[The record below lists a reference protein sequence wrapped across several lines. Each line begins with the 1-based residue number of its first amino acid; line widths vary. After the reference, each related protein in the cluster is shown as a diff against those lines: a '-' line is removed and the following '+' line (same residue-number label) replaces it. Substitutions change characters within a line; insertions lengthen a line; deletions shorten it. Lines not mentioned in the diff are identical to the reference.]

1 MDWIGFG
8 YAAAIFFGGFLGY
21 KRRGSVMSLIAGFVF
36 GGLSA
41 LGAYNISNDP
51 KNILVSLIASGV
63 LSVIMGMRYKKS
75 GKLMPAGIISGLR
88 SESLQNMTGELL
100 LKHQSAFEQQ
110 HICKA

>member
-88 SESLQNMTGELL
+88 NLLMAGIRLILPWKAWTQTQREL
-100 LKHQSAFEQQ
+100 STV
-110 HICKA
+110 

>member
-8 YAAAIFFGGFLGY
+8 YAALILFGGFMGY
-21 KRRGSVMSLIAGFVF
+21 KRRGSVMSLIAGLVF

-41 LGAYNISNDP
+41 LGAYNVSNDP

-75 GKLMPAGIISGLR
+75 GKLMPAGIISGL
-88 SESLQNMTGELL
+88 SLLMVFRLL
-100 LKHQSAFEQQ
+100 LLMV
-110 HICKA
+110 